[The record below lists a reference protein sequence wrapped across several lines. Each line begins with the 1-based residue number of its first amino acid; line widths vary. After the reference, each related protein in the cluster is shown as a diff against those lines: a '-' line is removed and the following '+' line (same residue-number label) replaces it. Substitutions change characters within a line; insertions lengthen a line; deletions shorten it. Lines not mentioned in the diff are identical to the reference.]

1 MSTSFEKKC
10 EILGALWS
18 EFREEE
24 DWEDFFETN
33 DLGLPLSFMLDM
45 GLASNPSPLGKSFIE
60 QSFILLLARLKLEDV
75 GWESLEEMIDKSGE
89 L

>member
-45 GLASNPSPLGKSFIE
+45 GLVSNPSPLAKSFIE
-60 QSFILLLARLKLEDV
+60 HSFELLLARAKLEDV